1 MPVWGGVP
9 MPRPQWQNIW
19 KKKLPHA
26 TDVDA
31 LAYLHIPFCA
41 NHCVFCG
48 FYRNA
53 WKDSQSSV
61 YTDKIIEEMAAEAEV
76 RTGNGKIRAVYFGG
90 GTPTALLTEDLVRLI
105 RACYQY
111 LPLAEDCEFTIE
123 GRMSH
128 FDLEKHRPASKQAPT
143 AFPSACK
150 PSIPPSAAVSVAN
163 TAATRRLNIWQ
174 NCANS
179 MP

>member
-1 MPVWGGVP
+1 MAEHLEEKASPCHGYG
-9 MPRPQWQNIW
+9 RAC
-19 KKKLPHA
+19 LS
-26 TDVDA
+26 
-31 LAYLHIPFCA
+31 AYSILRQPLR
-41 NHCVFCG
+41 FCG

-76 RTGNGKIRAVYFGG
+76 RTGKGKIRAVYFGG

-128 FDLEKHRPASKQAPT
+128 FDLEKAQACIE
-143 AFPSACK
+143 AGANRI
-150 PSIPPSAAVSVAN
+150 SIGVQTFN
-163 TAATRRLNIWQ
+163 TAIRRRLGRKHSGDE
-174 NCANS
+174 AF
-179 MP
+179 